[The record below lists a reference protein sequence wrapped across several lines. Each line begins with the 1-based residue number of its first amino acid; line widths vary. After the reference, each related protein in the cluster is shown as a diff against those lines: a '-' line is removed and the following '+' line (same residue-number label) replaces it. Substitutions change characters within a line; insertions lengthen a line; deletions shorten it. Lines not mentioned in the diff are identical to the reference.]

1 MSDTALPSI
10 NSHPFSPAE
19 LRELTAKIKLWGIEL
34 GFAQIGICDTDLTAE
49 EPKLQEWLDK
59 GYHGDMNYMQA
70 HGMMRARPHELHP
83 GTIRVISARMNY
95 LPPEA
100 GFATN
105 LKDPNLAYI
114 SRYAGGR
121 DYHKL
126 IRNRLKKL
134 GQMIQAELDIMNAGK
149 TNFRPFVD
157 SAPILERPLAEKAG
171 LGWTGKHSLLLN
183 EEVGS
188 WFFLGE
194 LLIDLPLPVD
204 IPVAEACNTC
214 VACIK
219 SCPTNAIVEP
229 YIVDGRRCIS
239 YLTIEL
245 QGAIPEEFRPL
256 IGNRIYG
263 CDDCQLVCPVNS
275 KAPLTLESDFYTRD
289 PLKQPELLT
298 LFGWTEAE
306 FLKITEGSPIRRI
319 GHKRWLRNI
328 AVALG
333 NAPGSEKI
341 VQGLQ
346 QRKASEE
353 ADEMV
358 IEHIDWALAQQHA
371 RLAAAQSSEAQS
383 LETKGQETA
392 DLSQVARVSS
402 QSDRVQNAS
411 SLSRKTQRVIRSV
424 EKGLPRDA

>member
-1 MSDTALPSI
+1 MATMSTHLPSQ
-10 NSHPFSPAE
+10 
-19 LRELTAKIKLWGIEL
+19 LTPIQLQQLTLKIKEWGKAL
-34 GFAQIGICDTDLTAE
+34 GFAQIGICDTDLIE
-49 EPKLQEWLDK
+49 EEAKLQTWLDN
-59 GYHGDMNYMQA
+59 GYHGEMAYMEA

-83 GTIRVISARMNY
+83 GTQRVISARMDY

-105 LKDPNLAYI
+105 LSNPNLAYI

-121 DYHKL
+121 DYHKM

-134 GQMIQAELDIMNAGK
+134 GQQIETELDSLGLAK
-149 TNFRPFVD
+149 PNFRPFVD
-157 SAPILERPLAEKAG
+157 SAPILERPLADKAG
-171 LGWTGKHSLLLN
+171 IGWTGKHSLLLN
-183 EEVGS
+183 HDAGS

-204 IPVAEACNTC
+204 LPIKEACNTC

-219 SCPTNAIVEP
+219 SCPTNAIVAP

-263 CDDCQLVCPVNS
+263 CDDCQLVCPVNAQ
-275 KAPLTLESDFYTRD
+275 APLTKESDFHTRD
-289 PLKQPELLT
+289 PLKHPDLLT
-298 LFGWTEAE
+298 LFGWNEAE
-306 FLKITEGSPIRRI
+306 FLSYTEGSAIRRI

-333 NAPGSEKI
+333 NAPHSENI
-341 VQGLQ
+341 INALTHRRSSDEV
-346 QRKASEE
+346 
-353 ADEMV
+353 DEMV
-358 IEHIDWALAQQHA
+358 IEHIDWALAQQ
-371 RLAAAQSSEAQS
+371 
-383 LETKGQETA
+383 
-392 DLSQVARVSS
+392 LSPPS
-402 QSDRVQNAS
+402 QAN
-411 SLSRKTQRVIRSV
+411 RKTQRVIRAV